1 MKDSIFVK
9 KWIKFQNEKSL
20 LTALVDFETK
30 INFINQIYAMQWKL
44 KSIIV
49 DLSLL
54 NFLNDQDRYCYNAFE
69 LIYNIINSWK
79 QHKKC
84 IILFYDVDFEESNVI
99 FDMSMLT
106 D

>member
-1 MKDSIFVK
+1 
-9 KWIKFQNEKSL
+9 
-20 LTALVDFETK
+20 
-30 INFINQIYAMQWKL
+30 MQWKL

-49 DLSLL
+49 NLSLL
-54 NFLNDQDRYCYNAFE
+54 KFLNDQNRYCYDTFE

-99 FDMSMLT
+99 FNMSMLT
-106 D
+106 NQKIIVHSTTSSWRFKININNFKVLKAEQFTKILQK